1 MSVCDKNVNVDACT
15 EIVRKKIKDVKHL
28 KNINTD
34 DIYIQRFLYST
45 GCLDTEEAFQRMLL
59 YHETIVKIPDYY
71 PKLGP
76 KDIKDVLDM
85 NFSVVLD
92 DCDKEGRPIYYEK
105 MERLDPARLTSM
117 DVIAAE
123 EIWFEYILSRHP
135 EKAGKGL
142 CMLVDVSG
150 YSWKLFKW
158 LTPSALSNG
167 RRKIDAIP
175 FKEIQ
180 VHIVNHSLMVD
191 VALKLAW
198 PFVPEERKKTVHCYF
213 NNYETLF
220 EHIDKSVLPA
230 EYGGENEVNFTKLT
244 QKLYD
249 RNEEISRNFQL
260 YKNVIKL

>member
-1 MSVCDKNVNVDACT
+1 MSVCDKDVESLT

-28 KNINTD
+28 ININTD

-45 GCLDTEEAFQRMLL
+45 GLDTEEAFKRMLL
-59 YHETIVKIPDYY
+59 YHETMVKIPDYY

-76 KDIKDVLDM
+76 KDKKHILDM

-92 DCDKEGRPIYYEK
+92 ECDKEGRPIYYEK
-105 MERLDPARLTSM
+105 MERLDPAKMTSM
-117 DVIAAE
+117 DAVQVE

-135 EKAGKGL
+135 EKAEKGL

-150 YSWKLFKW
+150 YNWKLFKW
-158 LTPSALSNG
+158 LTPSALTNG
-167 RRKIDAIP
+167 RRKTDCIP

-180 VHIVNHSLMVD
+180 VHLVNHAIMVD
-191 VALKLAW
+191 VAIKLVW
-198 PFVPEERKKTVHCYF
+198 PFVPEERKKTIHCHF
-213 NNYETLF
+213 NNYETLY
-220 EHIDKSVLPA
+220 EHIDKSVLPTV
-230 EYGGENEVNFTKLT
+230 YGGENEVNFKKLT

-260 YKNVIKL
+260 YRNVNKV